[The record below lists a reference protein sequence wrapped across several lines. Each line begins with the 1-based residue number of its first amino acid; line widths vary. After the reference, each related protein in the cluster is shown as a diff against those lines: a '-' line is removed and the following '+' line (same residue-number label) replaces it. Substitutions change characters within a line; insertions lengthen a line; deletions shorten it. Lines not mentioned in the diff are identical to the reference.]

1 MTNDQYE
8 KDSVMRGL
16 QGHDQVI
23 HSLEE
28 ALRVANESRREYVN
42 RYNLNKCEHD
52 WEDMVGGNDNEHDW
66 RCKSCGKIV
75 KHNFVKR
82 RLTPDGVKFE
92 QNGED
97 DQHAHMVD

>member
-16 QGHDQVI
+16 QRHNYVI
-23 HSLEE
+23 SSLED

-42 RYNLNKCEHD
+42 RHNLNKAEPCE
-52 WEDMVGGNDNEHDW
+52 G
-66 RCKSCGKIV
+66 CK
-75 KHNFVKR
+75 
-82 RLTPDGVKFE
+82 D
-92 QNGED
+92 D

>member
-16 QGHDQVI
+16 QRHDQVI

-42 RYNLNKCEHD
+42 RYNLNKVEPCE
-52 WEDMVGGNDNEHDW
+52 
-66 RCKSCGKIV
+66 RC
-75 KHNFVKR
+75 R
-82 RLTPDGVKFE
+82 D
-92 QNGED
+92 D
-97 DQHAHMVD
+97 DQHMHMVD

>member
-16 QGHDQVI
+16 QDHDHVI

-42 RYNLNKCEHD
+42 RYNLNKVEACEGCQCA
-52 WEDMVGGNDNEHDW
+52 E
-66 RCKSCGKIV
+66 
-75 KHNFVKR
+75 
-82 RLTPDGVKFE
+82 P
-92 QNGED
+92 
-97 DQHAHMVD
+97 DQHMNLCD

>member
-1 MTNDQYE
+1 MTKDQYE

-16 QGHDQVI
+16 HDHDRVI

-42 RYNLNKCEHD
+42 RNNLNKVEPCA
-52 WEDMVGGNDNEHDW
+52 G
-66 RCKSCGKIV
+66 CK
-75 KHNFVKR
+75 
-82 RLTPDGVKFE
+82 D
-92 QNGED
+92 D

>member
-16 QGHDQVI
+16 QGHDHVI

-42 RYNLNKCEHD
+42 RYNLNKHEHTWIEVRTMQDENPEMFICE
-52 WEDMVGGNDNEHDW
+52 
-66 RCKSCGKIV
+66 CGARKPY
-75 KHNFVKR
+75 K
-82 RLTPDGVKFE
+82 D
-92 QNGED
+92 Q

>member
-16 QGHDQVI
+16 QRHDQVI

-42 RYNLNKCEHD
+42 RHNLNKVEPCA
-52 WEDMVGGNDNEHDW
+52 G
-66 RCKSCGKIV
+66 CK
-75 KHNFVKR
+75 
-82 RLTPDGVKFE
+82 D
-92 QNGED
+92 D
-97 DQHAHMVD
+97 DQHMHLVD